1 MSFAA
6 TRVAMGALLNRV
18 IPPAGG
24 SPPDDPLAILHVQN
38 QQTAGTQ
45 GGTSTSLTLH
55 TRVLNTVVYN
65 GITGASLAA
74 NQITLPAGTY
84 YVNAQASGHSSRR
97 NRIQLYNVTD
107 AGIELLG
114 VSQYALIDGNS
125 PFLRGEITI
134 AAEKDFE
141 LRHYI
146 ENGFATAGLGYS
158 HLIGRTEVYS
168 DVLIRTV

>member
-24 SPPDDPLAILHVQN
+24 SPPDDPLAVLHVQN
-38 QQTAGTQ
+38 QQTAGTN
-45 GGTSTSLTLH
+45 GGSSVSGLN

-65 GITGASLAA
+65 GITGASLSA

-84 YVNAQASGHSSRR
+84 YVNAMASGHTNRQT
-97 NRIQLYNVTD
+97 RIQLYNVTD

-114 VSQYALIDGNS
+114 VNQYALTDGNA
-125 PFLRGEITI
+125 PLLRGQITI

-146 ENGFATAGLGYS
+146 QQVLASTGLGVAG
-158 HLIGRTEVYS
+158 LIGRTEVYS